1 MNLFIIIILILI
13 FLQPS
18 KRTLEGKI
26 LGAQQ
31 IEWSQVRIKIYHNN
45 EFISYTDSDTSGN
58 YQINELDNGLYH
70 LFFIDPTL
78 SDSIYYNDTLI
89 NISNDI
95 THLNIF
101 LSKRIIANNNTPLKY
116 LPYEKDIANYDIKTH
131 NVTLIQNGL
140 PLESE
145 EYCYRKFD
153 SLESEYGFHTIGFG
167 DVIDSYIKKMTDSY
181 NDPVM
186 AYLIKRNGKDWI
198 GKYTSAI
205 DSLNKSI
212 KKLTVLNLD
221 EFEANLYKKYGLKKG
236 KVYINVTVSN
246 NGEMVKFKIM
256 KSNNEELE
264 KLITKEIQQLK
275 FSSFDCMNELSIII
289 LVQIK

>member
-1 MNLFIIIILILI
+1 
-13 FLQPS
+13 
-18 KRTLEGKI
+18 
-26 LGAQQ
+26 
-31 IEWSQVRIKIYHNN
+31 
-45 EFISYTDSDTSGN
+45 
-58 YQINELDNGLYH
+58 
-70 LFFIDPTL
+70 
-78 SDSIYYNDTLI
+78 
-89 NISNDI
+89 
-95 THLNIF
+95 

-153 SLESEYGFHTIGFG
+153 SLDSEYGFHTIGFG